1 MSLLFPF
8 IGGIVYMIIALFLI
22 YIARF
27 IPLID
32 FLFSLIGLAIL
43 IAGIINILISIL
55 IFVTKQRVKQSA
67 SKNRRD

>member
-1 MSLLFPF
+1 
-8 IGGIVYMIIALFLI
+8 MIIASFLI

-27 IPLID
+27 IPFID

-43 IAGIINILISIL
+43 IAGIINILIAIL

-67 SKNRRD
+67 SKK